1 MEDQIQVF
9 DLHRMFIGDI
19 GIAFLLEVAFRTSFM
34 FIFTVVLVR
43 LLGKR
48 GMGQLAPFELVIII
62 ALGSAV
68 GDPMLYPDVPLAH
81 AMVVVAIIVSFQR
94 ALIRLTDRN
103 EVVERFIESEP
114 ALFVRDG
121 VVQLDLLRR
130 EHFGRNELFETLRE
144 EGVEQLGQVRRAYLE
159 PSGRVSVW
167 LYERD
172 SMKNGLPLL
181 PTSDPDCV
189 DPGLPGS
196 HADVTGDYACY
207 ACGNLRDV
215 AAGETFT
222 ACNACGCA
230 EGWVPAQ
237 DAEDTGGSGADDSSR
252 RRRGRFLS

>member
-1 MEDQIQVF
+1 MEEQIQVF
-9 DLHRMFIGDI
+9 DLHRIFIGDL
-19 GIAFLLEVAFRTSFM
+19 GLAFLLEVAFRTSFM
-34 FIFTVVLVR
+34 FLFTVVLVR

-68 GDPMLYPDVPLAH
+68 GDPMLYPDVPLFH
-81 AMVVVAIIVSFQR
+81 AMVVVTVIVVFQR
-94 ALIRLTDRN
+94 ALIRMTDRN

-121 VVQLDLLRR
+121 VVQLELLRR

-172 SMKNGLPLL
+172 SMRSGLPLL

-189 DPGLPGS
+189 EPALPGAVAS
-196 HADVTGDYACY
+196 EPGDYSCY
-207 ACGNLRDV
+207 ACGEVLSA
-215 AAGETFT
+215 AAGIVFPECA
-222 ACNACGCA
+222 ACCCA

-237 DAEDTGGSGADDSSR
+237 SPEDTGGDGGDGGR
-252 RRRGRFLS
+252 GRRRGRFLS